1 MAWESPVHLIGE
13 FTALTNLSSAT
24 SQYVFVRS
32 TDGTTISK
40 VGTKGNHAV
49 GVLQDTPSSGAAGQ
63 VMVLGITKLRFGA
76 THKGVTPGSA
86 IISSSV
92 GLGQVS
98 TGVGQYV
105 IGRALATLTT
115 NSSGVIPVQLTFE
128 GAGSSGQN

>member
-1 MAWESPVHLIGE
+1 MAYESPVHLIGE

-24 SQYVFVRS
+24 SQFTFVK
-32 TDGTTISK
+32 TTNGTNISK
-40 VGTKGNHAV
+40 VGTKGAHAV

-63 VMVLGITKLRFGA
+63 VMTLGITKLRFGG
-76 THKGVTPGSA
+76 THKGVVPGSA
-86 IISSSV
+86 IIASSV

-105 IGRALATLTT
+105 MGRALATLTT
-115 NSSGVIPVQLTFE
+115 NSSGVIAVQLTFE